1 MLKKKLINR
10 NKSLVWKTKIWNT
23 NLKMTHKITPELEKN
38 EDEGCIRKEDEIVRV
53 RSKWKR

>member
-1 MLKKKLINR
+1 MLKKMDKLKQII
-10 NKSLVWKTKIWNT
+10 SLKNKIWNT

-53 RSKWKR
+53 RSKGKW